1 MQRQRS
7 TAYFFSDDVPTQA
20 INDQPVSPIDP
31 LQPIDTPLTDTQRKV
46 ESLIEDASLHITK
59 LDDLLFENGDRNEM
73 LREAKAIAS
82 CGKRVVDA
90 LK

>member
-7 TAYFFSDDVPTQA
+7 TVYFFSDDVPTQA
-20 INDQPVSPIDP
+20 VNDQPGSPLAP
-31 LQPIDTPLTDTQRKV
+31 LQPVDTPMTDRQRKV

-59 LDDLLFENGDRNEM
+59 LDDLLFTNGDRNEM
-73 LREAKAIAS
+73 LRHARAIAS
-82 CGKRVVDA
+82 CGKRAVDA

>member
-7 TAYFFSDDVPTQA
+7 TAYYFSDDVPNQA
-20 INDQPVSPIDP
+20 INDQPVSPIQPQP
-31 LQPIDTPLTDTQRKV
+31 LDTPLTDTQRKV

-59 LDDLLFENGDRNEM
+59 LDDLLFTNGDRNEM
-73 LREAKAIAS
+73 LVHARAIAS
-82 CGKRVVDA
+82 AGRRAVDA